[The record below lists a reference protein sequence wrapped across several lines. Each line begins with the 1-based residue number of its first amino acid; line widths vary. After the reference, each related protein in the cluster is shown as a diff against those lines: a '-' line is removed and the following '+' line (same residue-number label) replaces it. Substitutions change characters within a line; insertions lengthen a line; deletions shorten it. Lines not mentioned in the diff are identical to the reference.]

1 MSTATISP
9 NLHARFL
16 SLLERHVKSLRITGN
31 KAYGL
36 APCHDDRSPSFSAN
50 LEMGQWFCHSCQIGG
65 GVKKF
70 ASLVGE
76 TDSFPSCVSRNQTS
90 PTLRRVHAQR
100 RAIAA
105 AAASYQAWDRQQF
118 ITLTNQLHELSAEI
132 EACEIAYRAAVRRP
146 DLYTREELSFWIRR
160 LGSLYDSREWLNH
173 HIDWLTDHTHEPERL
188 REWAEGVQ
196 HGQAGAGPNPFQLPS
211 RAESLHRGDE
221 AGED

>member
-9 NLHARFL
+9 NLHTQFL

-36 APCHDDRSPSFSAN
+36 APCHDDHSPSFSAN
-50 LEMGQWFCHSCQIGG
+50 LERGQWFCHSCQIGG

-70 ASLVGE
+70 AFLVGE
-76 TDSFPSCVSRNQTS
+76 AHSLPSRISRNQTS

-105 AAASYQAWDRQQF
+105 AAANYQAWDRQQF
-118 ITLTNQLHELSAEI
+118 ITLTDRLHELHAEI
-132 EACEIAYRAAVRRP
+132 EVYEIAYRAAVRRP
-146 DLYTREELSFWIRR
+146 ELYTREEFNSWTRR

-173 HIDWLTDHTHEPERL
+173 HIDWLTDHTNEEERL

-196 HGQAGAGPNPFQLPS
+196 HG
-211 RAESLHRGDE
+211 
-221 AGED
+221 